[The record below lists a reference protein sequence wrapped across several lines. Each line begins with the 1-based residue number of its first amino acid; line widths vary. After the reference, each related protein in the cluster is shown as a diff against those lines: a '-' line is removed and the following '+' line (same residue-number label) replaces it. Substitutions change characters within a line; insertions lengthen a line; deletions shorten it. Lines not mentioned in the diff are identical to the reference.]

1 MKTLLT
7 MLLIVLFQGIC
18 FSQDIPGHTYEQE
31 REWRQQAEEA
41 GRKTMF
47 TSTVKNFY
55 RNKLIFLVIGGIVV
69 AIGGFS
75 ALSDKK
81 EE

>member
-1 MKTLLT
+1 MRTLLT
-7 MLLIVLFQGIC
+7 MLLILLFQGIC
-18 FSQDIPGHTYEQE
+18 LSQDIPAPTYEQE

-41 GRKTMF
+41 GRGTMF
-47 TSTVKNFY
+47 TSTVRNFY

-69 AIGGFS
+69 AIGGFYT
-75 ALSDKK
+75 LSDKK

>member
-7 MLLIVLFQGIC
+7 LLLIVLFQGIC
-18 FSQDIPGHTYEQE
+18 LSQDIPAPTYEQE

-41 GRKTMF
+41 GRETMF

-55 RNKLIFLVIGGIVV
+55 RNKLIFLVIGGIAV
-69 AIGGFS
+69 AICGFS